1 MSEQKSRTVPS
12 KQWSCS
18 ELKDGE
24 QNLLAIKQEQYTKT
38 DLEDEIKEPMGN
50 SSLVLGNYVILCL

>member
-1 MSEQKSRTVPS
+1 MSEKKIRPVPS

-24 QNLLAIKQEQYTKT
+24 QNLLAIKQEPYTKT
-38 DLEDEIKEPMGN
+38 ELEDEIKEPMGN
-50 SSLVLGNYVILCL
+50 SSLGLGNYIIL